1 MQMLNSES
9 ESNIKRQSLVW
20 KSHTAQAKK
29 KKTVWKARS
38 TDEMCAMN
46 DKENKVVQ

>member
-29 KKTVWKARS
+29 KKKQSEKLEAQMKCVPQMIKKTK
-38 TDEMCAMN
+38 
-46 DKENKVVQ
+46 

>member
-29 KKTVWKARS
+29 KNQSEKLEAQMKCVPRMIKKTK
-38 TDEMCAMN
+38 
-46 DKENKVVQ
+46 